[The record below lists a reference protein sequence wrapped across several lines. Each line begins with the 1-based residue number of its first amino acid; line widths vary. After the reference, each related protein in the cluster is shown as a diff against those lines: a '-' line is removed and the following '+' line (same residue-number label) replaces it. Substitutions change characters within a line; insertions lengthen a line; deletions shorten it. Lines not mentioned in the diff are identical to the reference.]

1 MAYFKLNLAGR
12 TALITGGT
20 KGIGRAISEIMAAE
34 GCNLHLAARTRT
46 ELEKVQW
53 ELSNTYG
60 STVNIHPA
68 DLSVSE
74 EVSALAEACLGLDI
88 LVNNAGA
95 IPVGDVCS
103 IDEPTWR
110 EAWDLKVF
118 GYINLTRGKGT
129 HVYADM
135 RARAHG
141 VIINVIGMAGE
152 TPKSNYVAGSAG
164 NAALMAFTTAVGA
177 EAIDFGVRVVGVN
190 PGLTLT
196 ERLLYMQK
204 IRAKET
210 YGDESRWR
218 ELTSHLP
225 YGRPADPEEIAN
237 LVAFLASDRASYIN
251 ATVIPVDGGAHA
263 RNG

>member
-1 MAYFKLNLAGR
+1 
-12 TALITGGT
+12 
-20 KGIGRAISEIMAAE
+20 
-34 GCNLHLAARTRT
+34 
-46 ELEKVQW
+46 
-53 ELSNTYG
+53 
-60 STVNIHPA
+60 
-68 DLSVSE
+68 
-74 EVSALAEACLGLDI
+74 
-88 LVNNAGA
+88 
-95 IPVGDVCS
+95 
-103 IDEPTWR
+103 
-110 EAWDLKVF
+110 VF
-118 GYINLTRGKGT
+118 GYINLTR

-152 TPKSNYVAGSAG
+152 TPKSHYVAGSAG

-210 YGDESRWR
+210 YGEESRWR
-218 ELTSHLP
+218 ELTAHLP
-225 YGRPADPEEIAN
+225 YGRPANPEEVAN

-263 RNG
+263 RSG